1 MQKINIICVGKLK
14 EKFYTDA
21 AEEYRKRLSRS
32 CSLIIDELPESRL
45 PPEPSPGDISRALEA
60 ESKLI
65 ASRLPK
71 AGAVVAMC
79 VEGKEMTSE
88 KLAETLSRMASG
100 GLSQVT
106 FIIGG
111 SFGLSDNI
119 KSIADIRLS
128 MSPMTFPHHMA
139 RVMLLEQIYRSFQI
153 LEGTKYHK

>member
-14 EKFYTDA
+14 EKFYIDA
-21 AEEYRKRLSRS
+21 AEEYKKRLSRS

-45 PPEPSPGDISRALEA
+45 PSEPAPGDISRALEA
-60 ESKLI
+60 EAKSI

-71 AGAVVAMC
+71 GGAVVAMC
-79 VEGKEMTSE
+79 IEGKEMTSE
-88 KLAETLSRMASG
+88 KLSETLSRMASG
-100 GLSQVT
+100 GRSQVT

-119 KSIADIRLS
+119 KNSADIRLS